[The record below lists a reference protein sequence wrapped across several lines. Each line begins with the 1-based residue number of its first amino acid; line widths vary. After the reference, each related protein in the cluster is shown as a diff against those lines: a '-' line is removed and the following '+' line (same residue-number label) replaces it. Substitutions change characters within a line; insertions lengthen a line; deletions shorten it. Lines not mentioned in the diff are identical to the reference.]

1 VLGHLR
7 QGQRLLGHLF
17 RRLRFADP
25 DVLLLLRLPEEG
37 GGAARCE
44 SGWLGWD
51 SISYLKIARRGEEAV
66 GDGSPRRRQSFF
78 FSGSRSDSTNPHQDF
93 LIEGGWDRLGRQT
106 FHRAMCLFLLAP

>member
-44 SGWLGWD
+44 SGWMAGLGFDLLFKNRVEWKRGGGRRWE
-51 SISYLKIARRGEEAV
+51 SKATPEFLPLGIPFRLHLPPPGYQISTKL
-66 GDGSPRRRQSFF
+66 
-78 FSGSRSDSTNPHQDF
+78 
-93 LIEGGWDRLGRQT
+93 EGNI
-106 FHRAMCLFLLAP
+106 

>member
-44 SGWLGWD
+44 SGWMAGLGFD
-51 SISYLKIARRGEEAV
+51 LLFKNREERRG
-66 GDGSPRRRQSFF
+66 GGRRRHSF
-78 FSGSRSDSTNPHQDF
+78 FSGSRSNSTNPHQDF